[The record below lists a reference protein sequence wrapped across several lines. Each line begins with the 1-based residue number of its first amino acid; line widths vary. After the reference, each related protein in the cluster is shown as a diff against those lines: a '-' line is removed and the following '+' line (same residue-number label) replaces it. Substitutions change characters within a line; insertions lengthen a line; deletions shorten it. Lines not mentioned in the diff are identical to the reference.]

1 LSSEY
6 IEYTIK
12 IKDEKSSLSEKEN
25 TYESLLLSKDN
36 EELRAKVADLVCRF
50 RAYNDAQESPEIIVT
65 SKMVWQS

>member
-1 LSSEY
+1 MNL
-6 IEYTIK
+6 
-12 IKDEKSSLSEKEN
+12 
-25 TYESLLLSKDN
+25 LLLSKDN